1 MICLYRFHHKIL
13 NCRENPCYLRRILK
27 VAVNLFVQW
36 TFGCWCRWCGG
47 GGVYH
52 IVSFFKPSSHIMDL
66 VSQDP
71 AISLSWCH
79 NLMDNISIIQ
89 TPLDPQ
95 YKDPWIILQL
105 HNVVVKLLQEN
116 HYKVEKGIKTSII
129 SLITLKQTH
138 NNTFKQLSYS
148 NFQIETNVFHLS
160 AELWPIWSYV
170 YIILNNSI
178 FLLLQ
183 LSLYF

>member
-1 MICLYRFHHKIL
+1 
-13 NCRENPCYLRRILK
+13 
-27 VAVNLFVQW
+27 
-36 TFGCWCRWCGG
+36 
-47 GGVYH
+47 
-52 IVSFFKPSSHIMDL
+52 MDL
-66 VSQDP
+66 VFLDP

-105 HNVVVKLLQEN
+105 HNVVVKLLQEKY
-116 HYKVEKGIKTSII
+116 YKVEKGIKTSII

-160 AELWPIWSYV
+160 AEL
-170 YIILNNSI
+170 
-178 FLLLQ
+178 
-183 LSLYF
+183 